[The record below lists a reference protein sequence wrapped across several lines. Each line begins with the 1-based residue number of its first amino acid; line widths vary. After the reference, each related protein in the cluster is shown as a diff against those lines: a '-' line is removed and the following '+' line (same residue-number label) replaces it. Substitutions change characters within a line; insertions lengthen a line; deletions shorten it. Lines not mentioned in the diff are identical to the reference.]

1 MSQSKQKCIIYK
13 HIYTNISEYICVCK
27 HRHRQRH
34 RQRHRETERRCECD
48 GLLVLVNRRE
58 GVQWVFITLFF
69 PLFAR
74 SQNKKLDEKKQG
86 ADFELVDPSL
96 RPGPVWGAPLKSVGA
111 RRGICRGSAR
121 AGCAPGLGGAWL
133 RDTEAVSAPGTSA
146 NPGQPGPAGT
156 GTPTNAY
163 LCPEGPLVAAFL
175 RPLLTGAGSP
185 LPPLEVDSG
194 RATPSPAPPQG
205 QAPPVSPARS
215 TGPVFPRFSPH
226 DLLWEL
232 RSWAGGL
239 TLQVTQVHKQ
249 RVTARMSS
257 FLPTRVVTS

>member
-1 MSQSKQKCIIYK
+1 M
-13 HIYTNISEYICVCK
+13 
-27 HRHRQRH
+27 
-34 RQRHRETERRCECD
+34 
-48 GLLVLVNRRE
+48 NRGE

-74 SQNKKLDEKKQG
+74 SQNRKLDEKKQG

-121 AGCAPGLGGAWL
+121 AGGAPGLGGAWL

-146 NPGQPGPAGT
+146 NLGQPGPAGT
-156 GTPTNAY
+156 GTPTNAH

-185 LPPLEVDSG
+185 LPPSEVDTG
-194 RATPSPAPPQG
+194 RATPSPAPPGAGTTCQ
-205 QAPPVSPARS
+205 PRPLDRSCVSRA
-215 TGPVFPRFSPH
+215 F
-226 DLLWEL
+226 L
-232 RSWAGGL
+232 RTTCSGSCGRGREGL
-239 TLQVTQVHKQ
+239 PS
-249 RVTARMSS
+249 R
-257 FLPTRVVTS
+257 

>member
-1 MSQSKQKCIIYK
+1 M
-13 HIYTNISEYICVCK
+13 
-27 HRHRQRH
+27 
-34 RQRHRETERRCECD
+34 
-48 GLLVLVNRRE
+48 
-58 GVQWVFITLFF
+58 FITLFF

-74 SQNKKLDEKKQG
+74 SQNRKLDEKKQG

-121 AGCAPGLGGAWL
+121 AGGAPGLGGAWL

-175 RPLLTGAGSP
+175 CPLLTGAGSP
-185 LPPLEVDSG
+185 VPPPEVDTG
-194 RATPSPAPPQG
+194 RATPSPAPPRG
-205 QAPPVSPARS
+205 RHHLSAPPARQ
-215 TGPVFPRFSPH
+215 VLCFPRFSPH

-249 RVTARMSS
+249 KVTARMSS